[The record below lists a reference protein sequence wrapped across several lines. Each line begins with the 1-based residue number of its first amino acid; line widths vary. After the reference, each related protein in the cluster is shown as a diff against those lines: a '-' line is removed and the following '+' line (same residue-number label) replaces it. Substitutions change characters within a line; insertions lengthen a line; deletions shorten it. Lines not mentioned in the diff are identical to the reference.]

1 MAITYAFRLPR
12 KPSVTFRFAS
22 TRLLALLSLL
32 WLLGYGWLAYRLWSA
47 GVRTGW
53 PLNSLLAL
61 TTVILGVVVVLGW
74 RAVGW
79 QWLRGWRQ
87 GGKWRALS
95 LAAMYRLD
103 PSAFE
108 DYVAHRIFARQG
120 YQVLNTPDT
129 KDGGIDIL
137 ITDDYGRQAVVQCKR
152 YKGTVGSAT
161 VRELYGT
168 MIHTGAERA
177 YLVTT
182 ADISNDARR
191 WAAGKPIILIDGA
204 RLVQLARATPGS
216 RQI

>member
-1 MAITYAFRLPR
+1 MTALYAFSLPSR
-12 KPSVTFRFAS
+12 PFMTFRMAS
-22 TRLLALLSLL
+22 ARWLAVISLCWLLS
-32 WLLGYGWLAYRLWSA
+32 YGWLGYRLWVYGLRA
-47 GVRTGW
+47 GW
-53 PLNSLLAL
+53 LLNSGLAL
-61 TTVILGVVVVLGW
+61 ITVLLGVIVVLGW

-79 QWLRGWRQ
+79 QWLSGWRK

-95 LAAMYRLD
+95 LSATYALD

-108 DYVAHRIFARQG
+108 EYVAYRLFARQG
-120 YQVLNTPDT
+120 YQVINTRDT

-137 ITDDYGRQAVVQCKR
+137 ITDDNGRQAIVQCKR

-182 ADISNDARR
+182 ADISADARR
-191 WAAGKPIILIDGA
+191 WAAGKPLILIDGP

-216 RQI
+216 HQI

>member
-1 MAITYAFRLPR
+1 MALTYAFSLPR
-12 KPSVTFRFAS
+12 KLSVTLHVIF
-22 TRLLALLSLL
+22 TRLLAFISVL
-32 WLLGYGWLAYRLWSA
+32 WLIGYGWLAYRLWSH
-47 GVRTGW
+47 GLHTGW
-53 PLNSLLAL
+53 LFNSLLAL
-61 TTVILGVVVVLGW
+61 TTVLLGVVVVLGW

-95 LAAMYRLD
+95 LADTVRLA

-120 YQVLNTPDT
+120 YQVFNTPDT

-137 ITDDYGRQAVVQCKR
+137 VTDDDGRQAVVQCKR

-182 ADISNDARR
+182 AEISNDARR
-191 WAAGKPIILIDGA
+191 WAAGKPLILIDGV
-204 RLVQLARATPGS
+204 RLVQLAHAMPGT